1 MALLKQKYMYYLING
16 FNGMIIWRIHYFHT
30 LGQCPRGAIYRRC
43 TRRCSKTCDEP
54 KKTGY
59 CRDKCQPAC
68 ICPGKRVLHNGKCI
82 APHTC
87 PGAPSPSLWCFN
99 TYYLF
104 ASIHIF
110 HVFFLSA
117 RLNNFYFL
125 FLCVFFH
132 NNYNENRC
140 LMNKWK
146 FTKTIKILQVHCNL
160 ILIFFYLRHKL
171 KVWFSLK
178 RWKNVNNKQFS

>member
-1 MALLKQKYMYYLING
+1 MNG
-16 FNGMIIWRIHYFHT
+16 FDEMITWRTHYVHI

-54 KKTGY
+54 KKTGN

-99 TYYLF
+99 TNYLF
-104 ASIHIF
+104 ASIF

-125 FLCVFFH
+125 FCVCCCFFFYIT
-132 NNYNENRC
+132 NSIRIAASWSNQSSC
-140 LMNKWK
+140 
-146 FTKTIKILQVHCNL
+146 KTI
-160 ILIFFYLRHKL
+160 
-171 KVWFSLK
+171 
-178 RWKNVNNKQFS
+178 

>member
-16 FNGMIIWRIHYFHT
+16 FNGMIIWRIHYVHT

-87 PGAPSPSLWCFN
+87 PGAQSVPVMFQYLLFICQY
-99 TYYLF
+99 TYF
-104 ASIHIF
+104 SC
-110 HVFFLSA
+110 
-117 RLNNFYFL
+117 FL
-125 FLCVFFH
+125 FIC
-132 NNYNENRC
+132 E
-140 LMNKWK
+140 
-146 FTKTIKILQVHCNL
+146 I
-160 ILIFFYLRHKL
+160 
-171 KVWFSLK
+171 
-178 RWKNVNNKQFS
+178 KQFLFFIFVCFFSITLTMRIDAS

>member
-1 MALLKQKYMYYLING
+1 MPYLVRLQQDKLRWLLGPQISHYFYFKFQPLIFSLFIFRKENCSYILALKFEYFPMSLYRAILLKKIKMALLKQKYMYYLING
-16 FNGMIIWRIHYFHT
+16 FNGMIIWRIHYVHT

-87 PGAPSPSLWCFN
+87 PGAPSPSL
-99 TYYLF
+99 
-104 ASIHIF
+104 
-110 HVFFLSA
+110 
-117 RLNNFYFL
+117 
-125 FLCVFFH
+125 
-132 NNYNENRC
+132 
-140 LMNKWK
+140 
-146 FTKTIKILQVHCNL
+146 
-160 ILIFFYLRHKL
+160 
-171 KVWFSLK
+171 
-178 RWKNVNNKQFS
+178 